1 MANLNHI
8 RSMLGLLGVPGGA
21 SAYLHLLKTF
31 ESEDFRQSAEKW
43 YSEHGHNDADGCR
56 PPGHGTERGG
66 GTPYGI

>member
-8 RSMLGLLGVPGGA
+8 RSMLGLLGKPGGA
-21 SAYLHLLKTF
+21 NSYLHLLDVYN
-31 ESEDFRQSAEKW
+31 SEEFRGAAEAW
-43 YSEHGHNDADGCR
+43 YSRHGHNDADGCR